1 MTKPKFFSQYNSKP
15 ISNGTDFTGQ
25 DEVCNQ
31 LAAEECEIKKL
42 LYDYEAGNIN
52 ELPVCRE
59 ATYNSVDITPQS
71 YEAAKELIDKVN
83 NDFMTLP
90 KETQRQFGTIQNYLT
105 DLPKLAKNDPVTMQ
119 KYSKFRVSESHSN
132 ATTSVAEGKNSSSLS
147 RGDSGNALVSGNSA
161 PVNGSAEQ
169 KGVNNGSN

>member
-1 MTKPKFFSQYNSKP
+1 MSKPKFFSPYSPKP
-15 ISNGTDFTGQ
+15 IGKGTDFTGQ

-52 ELPVCRE
+52 ELPVIRQS
-59 ATYNSVDITPQS
+59 TYNDVDITPQS

-83 NDFMTLP
+83 SDFATLP
-90 KETQRQFGTIQNYLT
+90 KETQRQFGTIQNYLS

-119 KYSKFRVSESHSN
+119 KYSKFRVSGSQDT
-132 ATTSVAEGKNSSSLS
+132 ATTSEAEGTSSSSLS
-147 RGDSGNALVSGNSA
+147 RGDSEISIISGNSA
-161 PVNGSAEQ
+161 PDNGFAEQ
-169 KGVNNGSN
+169 KGVKNGTN